1 MQTVSERLEVL
12 AQQKNDF
19 KAYISLDKI
28 RRALEYCL
36 HKFQLKAAV
45 EEVEAVS

>member
-19 KAYISLDKI
+19 KAYISLDKK
-28 RRALEYCL
+28 RRAVEYCL
-36 HKFQLKAAV
+36 HGIQLKAAA
-45 EEVEAVS
+45 EELETVS